1 MTEPKKVEDKPALT
15 VVSDVDAAP
24 PESKQETSV
33 VEPAERL
40 DDRAVLDEFE
50 QLAADTILD
59 DDDGDDPG
67 AKEEITTPLVFK
79 KLPKF
84 CNFRANPETFDLWG
98 TTDDQGMEELVIVTT
113 KEFAPNFEEDV
124 ELRRIRFYE
133 TVTAHDGLIRE
144 VWCPVPEKGKKA
156 NLWIQTRF
164 DALEHAKAKWTT
176 MRSRTKLGQYTYR
189 PSRKQEEYG
198 EPKFSGLTRGQRVA
212 NLKKLGLLA
221 DSKNHPFF
229 KKATDTE

>member
-1 MTEPKKVEDKPALT
+1 MTVRKKVEDKPALT

-24 PESKQETSV
+24 TESKLETSV

-67 AKEEITTPLVFK
+67 ANEEITTPLVFK

-98 TTDDQGMEELVIVTT
+98 TTDDQKSLLQT
-113 KEFAPNFEEDV
+113 
-124 ELRRIRFYE
+124 LRKMSSC
-133 TVTAHDGLIRE
+133 VASGS
-144 VWCPVPEKGKKA
+144 
-156 NLWIQTRF
+156 
-164 DALEHAKAKWTT
+164 
-176 MRSRTKLGQYTYR
+176 MRQ
-189 PSRKQEEYG
+189 
-198 EPKFSGLTRGQRVA
+198 
-212 NLKKLGLLA
+212 
-221 DSKNHPFF
+221 
-229 KKATDTE
+229 